1 MGFFDFIRTN
11 HSAPLVQ
18 QCLTEMQVMLEIAE
32 EIFTASTAYA
42 LDNQA
47 LKVDLK
53 ARDDEINNR
62 EIGIR
67 GRLQEHFHQEPK
79 QDITIGL
86 ILMSIV
92 QDAERAGDLGKSIAK
107 MADLAHRNR
116 IGTRVQELR
125 NIRNLIAHMFPQM
138 KQGFIGKD
146 IEVAREVMNQNITV
160 KTLTSQFMRNLA
172 NDSEITV
179 NEAVVL
185 AGLARMIS
193 RVSAHL
199 SNIMSSVVMPFDQIR
214 RAPSWSEEPE

>member
-1 MGFFDFIRTN
+1 MGFFDFIRSNQT
-11 HSAPLVQ
+11 SPLIQ
-18 QCLTEMQVMLEIAE
+18 QCLTDMQVMLEIAE
-32 EIFTASTAYA
+32 EIFTAATAYA
-42 LDNQA
+42 LDNQT
-47 LKVDLK
+47 LKIDLK
-53 ARDDEINNR
+53 ARDEEINNR
-62 EIGIR
+62 EVGIR
-67 GRLQEHFHQEPK
+67 GRLQEHFHQDPK

-116 IGTRVQELR
+116 IGVRVQELR
-125 NIRNLIAHMFPQM
+125 NIRDLIAKMFPQM

-146 IEVAREVMNQNITV
+146 AWVARVVMDQNINI
-160 KTLTSQFMRNLA
+160 KSLTTQFMRNLA
-172 NDSEITV
+172 NDTDISV

-185 AGLARMIS
+185 AALARMIS

-214 RAPSWSEEPE
+214 RAPSWSE